1 MQEPVVD
8 LRQLRYFVALA
19 TQQNFNRAAEV
30 LHIAQPALSRQ
41 IKLLEDELDV
51 VLFERHPRGAT
62 PTQEAIQLLDRANF
76 LLRYAEQLKFDM
88 QGLHSAPK
96 GPVALGLSPGLASI
110 LVGPLFERISRD
122 FADIHLK
129 IEEGFAPA
137 LHDQLIHG
145 VVDLA
150 ILNGSAYLANIESTP
165 LLSESLCAIARHS
178 DPRLGDLPIDI
189 DDLANIPLI
198 LTGIP
203 KAGVRLELEPA
214 AARAGVRL
222 NPVIEVETITV
233 ARTLVERGAGWTVHF
248 AAAVRNEIDAGIL
261 RATPIK
267 GLNLQRSLGHSI
279 GRPQSRA
286 ATTVAGLILELIRDM
301 VTNGDWANASLLPQ
315 APENGVADLSA

>member
-1 MQEPVVD
+1 MD

-19 TQQNFNRAAEV
+19 TQENFNRAAEV

-62 PTQEAIQLLDRANF
+62 PTPEAIQLLDRANF

-88 QGLHSAPK
+88 QRLRSAHPS
-96 GPVALGLSPGLASI
+96 GPVALGLSPGLAPI
-110 LVGPLFERISRD
+110 LVAPLFERISRD

-129 IEEGFAPA
+129 IEEDFAPV
-137 LHDQLIHG
+137 LHDHLIHG
-145 VVDLA
+145 IVDLA

-165 LLSESLCAIARHS
+165 LLSEALCAIARHS

-189 DDLANIPLI
+189 EELANVPLI

-203 KAGVRLELEPA
+203 KAGIRLELEPA

-222 NPVIEVETITV
+222 RPVIEVETINV

-286 ATTVAGLILELIRDM
+286 ATTVAGLVLELVRDM

-315 APENGVADLSA
+315 APGSGVAELSA

>member
-88 QGLHSAPK
+88 QSLHSAPK

-137 LHDQLIHG
+137 LHDQLMHG

-203 KAGVRLELEPA
+203 KAGVRLELESA

-233 ARTLVERGAGWTVHF
+233 ARTLVERRRRLDGP
-248 AAAVRNEIDAGIL
+248 L
-261 RATPIK
+261 R
-267 GLNLQRSLGHSI
+267 RR
-279 GRPQSRA
+279 RPQSDRRRDTSGHTDQEAQSPALARSFHRA
-286 ATTVAGLILELIRDM
+286 PAIARRNNRRWPYPGVDSRY
-301 VTNGDWANASLLPQ
+301 GDEW
-315 APENGVADLSA
+315 

>member
-1 MQEPVVD
+1 MLEPVMD

-30 LHIAQPALSRQ
+30 LHTPQPAPSRQ

-88 QGLHSAPK
+88 QSLHSAPK

-150 ILNGSAYLANIESTP
+150 ILNGSVYLANIESTP

-203 KAGVRLELEPA
+203 KAGVRLELEAP

-248 AAAVRNEIDAGIL
+248 AAVRNQIDAGIL
-261 RATPIK
+261 R
-267 GLNLQRSLGHSI
+267 
-279 GRPQSRA
+279 
-286 ATTVAGLILELIRDM
+286 
-301 VTNGDWANASLLPQ
+301 
-315 APENGVADLSA
+315 

>member
-1 MQEPVVD
+1 MD

-62 PTQEAIQLLDRANF
+62 PTQEAIQLLDRAHF

-88 QGLHSAPK
+88 QSLHSAPK

-150 ILNGSAYLANIESTP
+150 ILNGSAYLANIESSPYYRSRCAQLLVIPTP
-165 LLSESLCAIARHS
+165 GLAIS
-178 DPRLGDLPIDI
+178 PSTSMILP
-189 DDLANIPLI
+189 
-198 LTGIP
+198 TY
-203 KAGVRLELEPA
+203 R
-214 AARAGVRL
+214 
-222 NPVIEVETITV
+222 
-233 ARTLVERGAGWTVHF
+233 
-248 AAAVRNEIDAGIL
+248 
-261 RATPIK
+261 
-267 GLNLQRSLGHSI
+267 
-279 GRPQSRA
+279 
-286 ATTVAGLILELIRDM
+286 
-301 VTNGDWANASLLPQ
+301 
-315 APENGVADLSA
+315 